1 MKGRK
6 NINLNSTHI
15 MSEIISFLPG
25 ACYSLNVMKTAKQ
38 FNKVQD
44 FTALQVREGLKGKG
58 KRKKL
63 AIFNQWGRGRGV
75 GFKFYLFV
83 YQNIKKK
90 KNSE

>member
-38 FNKVQD
+38 FNKVQ
-44 FTALQVREGLKGKG
+44 VSVGI
-58 KRKKL
+58 KRKGNELKL
-63 AIFNQWGRGRGV
+63 RIQD
-75 GFKFYLFV
+75 
-83 YQNIKKK
+83 
-90 KNSE
+90 